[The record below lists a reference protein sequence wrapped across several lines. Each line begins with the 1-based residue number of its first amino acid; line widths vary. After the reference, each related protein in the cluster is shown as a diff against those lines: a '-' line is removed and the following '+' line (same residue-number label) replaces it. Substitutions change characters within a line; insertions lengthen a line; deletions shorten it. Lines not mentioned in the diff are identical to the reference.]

1 VGEGKE
7 GEIGREEGKVK
18 PPPPNK
24 NSGYGL
30 EQNSNQKLT
39 KYASVLGKGED
50 DVLI

>member
-1 VGEGKE
+1 MGEGKE

-18 PPPPNK
+18 PLPNK